1 MPDAPKTVCVTND
14 AALRRTLRRTLNAIG
29 SDVEF
34 VGDVADCPGDA
45 AIVFID
51 EESRRNASVDQLVRA
66 LRADGKVVIL
76 GESIE
81 SNDVVSLLRN
91 ETMNHLIADHDAPDE
106 VELVVTSVK
115 LLTGDI
121 FGMEKYLAW
130 GVKIHQAEISTY
142 GDKRR
147 ALEAAVAHAKDSGAR
162 RYLLRRIESVTD
174 ELLMNAMYDAPS
186 VLDGSSPFDH
196 VERRSGKLTEPD
208 DAQAVLRYACDGRY
222 FAVSVEDRFGELN
235 KQTILDHLTRA
246 REQQGRPRLE
256 QDRGAGLGLYFILSA
271 VTRFIVNVKPQ
282 ARTEVL
288 CLFDLRK
295 RGREQA
301 NCTRSLHIFTGN
313 DLAA

>member
-1 MPDAPKTVCVTND
+1 MQDAPQTVCVISD
-14 AALRRTLRRTLNAIG
+14 ASLRRTLRRTLNAVG
-29 SDVEF
+29 SSVEF
-34 VGDVADCPGDA
+34 VGSVAECPGGA

-51 EESRRNASVDQLVRA
+51 QQSRRNTSVDQLTRA
-66 LRADGKVVIL
+66 LSDDGKIVML
-76 GESIE
+76 GDSIE
-81 SNDVVSLLRN
+81 DSDVVSLLRN
-91 ETMNHLIADHDAPDE
+91 ETMNHLITDQEAPDE

-121 FGMEKYLAW
+121 FGMEKYLSW
-130 GVKIHQAEISTY
+130 GVKIHSAEIATY

-147 ALEAAVAHAKDSGAR
+147 ALEATAGHARDSGAR

-174 ELLMNAMYDAPS
+174 ELLMNALYDAPS
-186 VLDGSSPFDH
+186 VMDGRTPFEH
-196 VERRSGKLTEPD
+196 VERRSGKRAHPD
-208 DAQAVLRYACDGRY
+208 DAHAVLRYACDGRY

-235 KQTILDHLTRA
+235 KHTILDHLTRA

-256 QDRGAGLGLYFILSA
+256 TDRGAGLGLYFILSA

-282 ARTEVL
+282 SRTEVL

-301 NCTRSLHIFTGN
+301 SCTRSLHIFTGS